1 MEDMES
7 DIKQLKLHIEFSK
20 TKSFSAQEKVK
31 SLYECAQEKAR
42 LRAEEEA
49 RIKAE
54 KIYSFYNDTD
64 MCKCGNGYY
73 SESVKKKD
81 GLYHCTECDKKY

>member
-1 MEDMES
+1 M
-7 DIKQLKLHIEFSK
+7 
-20 TKSFSAQEKVK
+20 TKEEILDLVDCVM
-31 SLYECAQEKAR
+31 YEYAPQYR
-42 LRAEEEA
+42 DEA

-81 GLYHCTECDKKY
+81 GLYYCTECDKKY